1 MNQKKLYLAEQKE
14 WDLNSQFHQ
23 SEIAHPYQIWF
34 KKRILQSFGLE
45 PRNKSILEVGCG
57 VGSFCC
63 LLKNKTNQIYGVDF
77 SPKMVSAAK
86 KNCPSVCF
94 SQASADKLPFADKSF
109 DTVVA
114 IMLFHHL
121 QSQGLLKQSLREIKR
136 VLKPG
141 GEIYILDHSGSLLS
155 SLTLS
160 IFNFAK
166 KIFVILKG
174 NFTSSGSNLEIP
186 FSLANSFILK
196 DKELRL
202 QHKKPVFTI
211 FFQFSSAFSHGV
223 SYLGGEKLSIVFE
236 KISLPLIDFLEK
248 HCRHQS
254 FYTEE
259 STKFISLK

>member
-1 MNQKKLYLAEQKE
+1 MKQIKLYLAEKKE

-34 KKRILQSFGLE
+34 KKRILQSFGLK
-45 PRNKSILEVGCG
+45 PGNKSILEVGCG

-63 LLKNKTNQIYGVDF
+63 LLKNNTNQVYGVDF
-77 SPKMVSAAK
+77 SSKMITLAK
-86 KNCPSVCF
+86 TNCPSVNF
-94 SQASADKLPFADKSF
+94 RQASADKLPFANKSF
-109 DTVVA
+109 DAVVA

-121 QSQGLLKQSLREIKR
+121 QAQGLLEKSLREIKR

-155 SLTLS
+155 NFTLAV
-160 IFNFAK
+160 FNFAK

-174 NFTSSGSNLEIP
+174 NFTSSGSNIEIP
-186 FSLANSFILK
+186 FSLDDSFILK

-202 QHKKPVFTI
+202 QHKKPVFTV

-223 SYLGGEKLSIVFE
+223 SYLGGEKLSIAFE
-236 KISLPLIDFLEK
+236 KISLPLIDFLGK
-248 HCRHQS
+248 YLS
-254 FYTEE
+254 FSLCCTEQA
-259 STKFISLK
+259 TKFVKK